1 MDALEELL
9 ATEAI
14 RKLRLQYSHYFDGKR
29 LDDLVSI
36 FTDDA
41 VCEFGPDY
49 GGDWVG
55 KSQIRTNY
63 AQYTEVAGPN
73 FVSLHA
79 VTSHMV
85 TFVDATTAHGRC
97 YLLDLNTSDRCIG
110 VVRLRVVNDVSEAL
124 RRGRRVLNPDEYTA
138 GIGLVQDVWRR
149 NLQDDGEADL
159 RRQRNSLIG

>member
-9 ATEAI
+9 ETEAI
-14 RKLRLQYSHYFDGKR
+14 RKLRHQYSHYFDGKR

-55 KSQIRTNY
+55 KAQIRTNY
-63 AQYTEVAGPN
+63 SQYTEAAGPN

-97 YLLDLNTSDRCIG
+97 YLLDLNTAEGAENPLLLFG
-110 VVRLRVVNDVSEAL
+110 VYDDLYKKVNGAWKIHRTRIDFL
-124 RRGRRVLNPDEYTA
+124 WPKRNVLPP
-138 GIGLVQDVWRR
+138 
-149 NLQDDGEADL
+149 
-159 RRQRNSLIG
+159 RQL

>member
-1 MDALEELL
+1 MDALQELL
-9 ATEAI
+9 ETEAI

-41 VCEFGPDY
+41 ICEFGPDY
-49 GGDWVG
+49 GGDWIG
-55 KSQIRTNY
+55 KAQIRTNY
-63 AQYTEVAGPN
+63 SQYTEAAGPN

-97 YLLDLNTSDRCIG
+97 YLLDLNTTEGAENPLLLFG
-110 VVRLRVVNDVSEAL
+110 VYDDLYKKVNGTWKIHRTRIDFL
-124 RRGRRVLNPDEYTA
+124 WPKRNVLPP
-138 GIGLVQDVWRR
+138 
-149 NLQDDGEADL
+149 
-159 RRQRNSLIG
+159 RQL